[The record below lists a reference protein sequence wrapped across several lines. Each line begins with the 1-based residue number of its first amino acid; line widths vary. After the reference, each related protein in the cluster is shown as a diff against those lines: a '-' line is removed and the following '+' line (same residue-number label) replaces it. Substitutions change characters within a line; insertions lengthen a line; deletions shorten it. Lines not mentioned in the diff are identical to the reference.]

1 MQVLICDDDPTTR
14 FVIKRM
20 LTHNFGCT
28 VSECADGAQALEA
41 LAREKFTFIFLDLEM
56 PGMNGL
62 ETLETIRKTPETKHL
77 PVIVLSNER
86 RREIV
91 QRLLELGISEYLLKP
106 PRAESLVPKVQ
117 KLRHSLVV
125 ELSDRIWTETIG
137 LPIRESE
144 SPVSMNDMDVV
155 EGHIHISGQWRGV
168 VTLACSAVAA
178 RRAAA
183 RMFTLGDE
191 TPPPAKV
198 RDTLAELTSMIGDRI
213 RQLVSSE
220 GSFLSLPVVVEGRN
234 YAVEARDTRIV
245 ARWDFTTE
253 GQPVA
258 VTVLEAAHA

>member
-1 MQVLICDDDPTTR
+1 MQVLVCDDDPTTR

-28 VSECADGAQALEA
+28 VSECGDGAQALELVA
-41 LAREKFTFIFLDLEM
+41 KEKFTFVLLDLEM

-62 ETLETIRKTPETKHL
+62 ETLEAIRKSAETKHI

-106 PRAESLVPKVQ
+106 PRAESLVPKIQ

-137 LPIRESE
+137 LPIRETD
-144 SPVSMNDMDVV
+144 SPVSMEDMDII
-155 EGHIHISGQWRGV
+155 EGHIHISGQWRGI
-168 VTLACSAVAA
+168 VTLACSATVA

-183 RMFTLGDE
+183 RMFSLGDE
-191 TPPPAKV
+191 TPAPAKV
-198 RDTLAELTSMIGDRI
+198 RDTLTELTSMIGDRV
-213 RQLVSSE
+213 RLLVSGE
-220 GSFLSLPVVVEGRN
+220 GSFLSLPTIVEGRN
-234 YAVEARDTRIV
+234 YSVEARDTRIV

-258 VTVLEAAHA
+258 ITVLEAAHA